1 MKLRNEV
8 KAGGF
13 VLISLMLVGALI
25 LIMGRERQIFAKQSK
40 FYAFFKDVKGLSAG
54 APVRMGGIP
63 VGRVDKV
70 GFSDNPQDP
79 QVRVTIL
86 VNEDYLDRIRRD
98 SMVLIDTQGL
108 LGDRFVSL
116 SSGVDTTRISP
127 GSQLPSQEI
136 ADLQQVMQRANSA
149 VSNTSQITER
159 INQALEGLSAETF
172 QNIASASQNIAEIF
186 KAIKSEEGFIHRLIY
201 SETEGKKLITSLTDS
216 SKDISDLS
224 REIRNGKGILHALVY
239 SNGGDRAVQRLF
251 DASDSVASASDN
263 LSALLLQAKN
273 GKGLLHDLIYTDIE
287 PGVVAKRIEQVLV
300 SLATMATNLKTASDS
315 LVQGTGTLGALL
327 VDPKLYDN
335 LVEVTDG
342 AKRSFILRQAIRS
355 SLRQGSWISP

>member
-1 MKLRNEV
+1 MRIRNEL
-8 KAGGF
+8 KAGVF
-13 VLISLMLVGALI
+13 VLISLILVGALI

-98 SMVLIDTQGL
+98 SIVLIDTQGL

-116 SSGVDTTRISP
+116 TSGVDQNRVPS

-136 ADLQQVMQRANSA
+136 SDLQQVMHRAQAA
-149 VSNTSQITER
+149 VDNTSQITER
-159 INQALEGLSAETF
+159 INLALEGLSPETF
-172 QNIASASQNIAEIF
+172 RNIASASQSVAEVF

-201 SETEGKKLITSLTDS
+201 SETEGKKLIDGVAAA
-216 SKDISDLS
+216 SKDISELTK
-224 REIRNGKGILHALVY
+224 EIRTGRGVLHALVY
-239 SNGGDRAVQRLF
+239 SDGGEKAVERLF

-263 LSALLLQAKN
+263 LSALLVQAKN

-287 PGVVAKRIEQVLV
+287 PGVVAKRLEQVLV
-300 SLATMATNLKTASDS
+300 SLATMANNLKIASDS
-315 LVQGTGTLGALL
+315 LVQGTGTLGALIL
-327 VDPKLYDN
+327 DPKLYDN

-355 SLRQGSWISP
+355 SLGGGN

>member
-1 MKLRNEV
+1 MKLRNEL
-8 KAGGF
+8 KAGLF
-13 VLISLMLVGALI
+13 VLISIILVAALI
-25 LIMGRERQIFAKQSK
+25 IVMGRERQIFAKQSK
-40 FYAFFKDVKGLSAG
+40 FYAFFKDVKGLSTG

-70 GFSDNPQDP
+70 GFSDDAQDP

-98 SMVLIDTQGL
+98 SIVMIDTQGL

-116 SSGVDTTRISP
+116 TSGVDPARVAP
-127 GSQLPSQEI
+127 GSQLSSREI
-136 ADLQQVMQRANSA
+136 SDLQQVMQRAQSA
-149 VSNTSQITER
+149 VDNTSQITER
-159 INQALEGLSAETF
+159 INQALEGLSPEIF
-172 QNIASASQNIAEIF
+172 RNVASASQNIAEIF
-186 KAIKSEEGFIHRLIY
+186 KAIKSEEGFVHRLIY
-201 SETEGKKLITSLTDS
+201 SESEGKKLIESITATA
-216 SKDISDLS
+216 KDLSDLAK
-224 REIRNGKGILHALVY
+224 EIRGGKGVLHALVY
-239 SNGGDRAVQRLF
+239 SDGGERAVQRLF

-263 LSALLLQAKN
+263 LSALLLQAKD

-300 SLATMATNLKTASDS
+300 SLATTANNLKTTSDA
-315 LVQGTGTLGALL
+315 LVQGTGTLGALIL
-327 VDPKLYDN
+327 DPKLYDN

-355 SLRQGSWISP
+355 SLKQ

>member
-1 MKLRNEV
+1 MKLRNEI
-8 KAGGF
+8 KAGSF
-13 VLISLMLVGALI
+13 VLISLVLVSALI
-25 LIMGRERQIFAKQSK
+25 VIMGRERQIFAKQSK
-40 FYAFFKDVKGLSAG
+40 FYAFFKDVKGLSSG

-79 QVRVTIL
+79 QVRVTVL

-116 SSGVDTTRISP
+116 TSGVDPTRVTP

-136 ADLQQVMQRANSA
+136 SDLQQVMQRAQAA
-149 VSNTSQITER
+149 VDNTGQITER
-159 INQALEGLSAETF
+159 INQALEGLSPETF
-172 QNIASASQNIAEIF
+172 RNIASASQSIAEIF

-201 SETEGKKLITSLTDS
+201 SESEGKKLVESISAT
-216 SKDISDLS
+216 SKDISDLAK
-224 REIRNGKGILHALVY
+224 EVRNGKGVLHALVY
-239 SNGGDRAVQRLF
+239 SDGGERAVQRIF

-273 GKGLLHDLIYTDIE
+273 GHGLIHDLIYTDIE
-287 PGVVAKRIEQVLV
+287 PGTVAKRLEQSLV
-300 SLATMATNLKTASDS
+300 ALATMANNLKVASDA
-315 LVQGTGTLGALL
+315 LAQGTGTLGALIL
-327 VDPKLYDN
+327 DPKLYDN

-355 SLRQGSWISP
+355 SLKQ

>member
-1 MKLRNEV
+1 
-8 KAGGF
+8 
-13 VLISLMLVGALI
+13 
-25 LIMGRERQIFAKQSK
+25 
-40 FYAFFKDVKGLSAG
+40 
-54 APVRMGGIP
+54 MGGIP

-116 SSGVDTTRISP
+116 TSGVDPTRVTP

-136 ADLQQVMQRANSA
+136 SDLQQVMQRAQAA
-149 VSNTSQITER
+149 VDNTGQITER
-159 INQALEGLSAETF
+159 INQALEGLSPETF
-172 QNIASASQNIAEIF
+172 RNIASASQSIAEIF

-201 SETEGKKLITSLTDS
+201 SESEGKKLVESISAT
-216 SKDISDLS
+216 SKDISDLAK
-224 REIRNGKGILHALVY
+224 EVRNGKGVLHALVY
-239 SNGGDRAVQRLF
+239 SDGGERAVQRIF

-273 GKGLLHDLIYTDIE
+273 GHGLIHDLIYTDIE
-287 PGVVAKRIEQVLV
+287 PGTVAKRLEQSLV
-300 SLATMATNLKTASDS
+300 ALATMANNLKVASDA
-315 LVQGTGTLGALL
+315 LAQGTGTLGALIL
-327 VDPKLYDN
+327 DPKLYDN

-355 SLRQGSWISP
+355 SLKQ

>member
-8 KAGGF
+8 KAGTF
-13 VLISLMLVGALI
+13 VLLSIVLVAALI

-40 FYAFFKDVKGLSAG
+40 FYAYFKDVKGLSAG

-70 GFSDNPQDP
+70 GFSGEPLDQKVKVTLLINSDFLER
-79 QVRVTIL
+79 VRKDSL
-86 VNEDYLDRIRRD
+86 V
-98 SMVLIDTQGL
+98 SIDTQGL

-116 SSGVDTTRISP
+116 SGGIDPVPIAPNTTLASVEIS
-127 GSQLPSQEI
+127 
-136 ADLQQVMQRANSA
+136 DLHQVMQRAQVA
-149 VSNTSQITER
+149 VDNTSQITER
-159 INQALEGLSAETF
+159 INQSLEGLSPETF
-172 QNIASASQNIAEIF
+172 RNVASASQSIAEIF
-186 KAIKSEEGFIHRLIY
+186 KAIKTEEGFMHRLIY
-201 SETEGKKLITSLTDS
+201 SESEGKKLVDS
-216 SKDISDLS
+216 IASTSKDIADLAKEVRS
-224 REIRNGKGILHALVY
+224 GRGILHALVY
-239 SNGGDRAVQRLF
+239 SDGGDRAVQRLF

-300 SLATMATNLKTASDS
+300 SLATMANNLKVTSDS
-315 LVQGTGTLGALL
+315 LVQGTGTLGALIL
-327 VDPKLYDN
+327 DPKLYDN

-355 SLRQGSWISP
+355 SLKQ

>member
-1 MKLRNEV
+1 MRVRNEI
-8 KAGGF
+8 KAGIF
-13 VLISLMLVGALI
+13 VLVSLVLVGALI

-116 SSGVDTTRISP
+116 TSGIDLNRVP
-127 GSQLPSQEI
+127 AGSQLPSQEI
-136 ADLQQVMQRANSA
+136 SDLQQVMHRAQSA
-149 VSNTSQITER
+149 VDNTSQITKR
-159 INQALEGLSAETF
+159 INQALEGLSPETF
-172 QNIASASQNIAEIF
+172 RNIASASQSIAEVF
-186 KAIKSEEGFIHRLIY
+186 KAIKSEEGFFHRLIY
-201 SETEGKKLITSLTDS
+201 SETEGKKLVDGIAATSRNVSELTN
-216 SKDISDLS
+216 
-224 REIRNGKGILHALVY
+224 EIRTGRGILHALVY
-239 SNGGDRAVQRLF
+239 SNGGEKAVQRLF
-251 DASDSVASASDN
+251 DASESVASASDN
-263 LSALLLQAKN
+263 LSALMIQAKN

-287 PGVVAKRIEQVLV
+287 PGVVAKRLEQVLI
-300 SLATMATNLKTASDS
+300 SLATMANNLKTASDS
-315 LVQGTGTLGALL
+315 LVQGTGTLGALIL
-327 VDPKLYDN
+327 DPKLYDN

-355 SLRQGSWISP
+355 SLSSAGN